1 MKKANA
7 MRLAWKIFQLRGNH
21 HKYSFGECLKQAWKT
36 VKSAT
41 LATPKKVKPSTLVY
55 RDSVTFLINRTNSP
69 TYSWEIDKT
78 KLKVVN
84 LQAYENLSLDAGMA
98 MARGI
103 KETSQHSDSRGY
115 KNSSIYKA
123 YQETRGVKTFI
134 SRTNTQTLLRK
145 AEGKPST
152 KTFARRF
159 GDSGTYSE

>member
-1 MKKANA
+1 MEKANA
-7 MRLAWKIFQLRGNH
+7 MRLAWKIFKLRGNH
-21 HKYSFGECLKQAWKT
+21 HKYPFGECLKHAWGT
-36 VKSAT
+36 IKSAT
-41 LATPKKVKPSTLVY
+41 LAPKKESKPATVVY

-69 TYSWEIDKT
+69 AYSWEIDKS

-84 LQAYENLSLDAGMA
+84 LQAYEDLSLDEGMV

-103 KETSQHSDSRGY
+103 KETSKYSDSRGY

-123 YQETRGVKTFI
+123 YQETRGVKTFL
-134 SRTNTQTLLRK
+134 SRTNTQILLRK
-145 AEGKPST
+145 AEGKTST